1 MDISFIL
8 LNHLYQ
14 KNRFVKNNHCNG
26 FKIEFTVVFSNYLM
40 DKRND

>member
-1 MDISFIL
+1 MDISFIF

-14 KNRFVKNNHCNG
+14 KNRFVRNSYCNG

-40 DKRND
+40 DKGND